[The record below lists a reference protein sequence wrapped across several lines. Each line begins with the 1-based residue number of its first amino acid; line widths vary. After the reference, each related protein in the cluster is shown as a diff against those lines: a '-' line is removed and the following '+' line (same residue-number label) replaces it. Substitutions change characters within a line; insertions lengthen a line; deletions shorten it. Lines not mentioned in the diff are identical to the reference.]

1 MASGFGRRFGSNKL
15 LAEVDGVP
23 LYHRAMAALAPAEFD
38 RAVVC
43 SPYPQILAAGE
54 RFGFLPLYNGGAA
67 EGISASIRL
76 GLARMSDL
84 DGVLFAVCDQPW
96 LTTKSII
103 RLKKSFLESPDAIYA
118 LSWQGRRGNPVVFPA
133 DLFGELAALTGDTGG
148 GAVIRRHPERL
159 RLVEAFPQTS
169 FWMWITRRHSPK
181 NKRISHRQMSRWDI
195 RFDIFPLLR
204 HRNVLP
210 QKEQMVDLRHLHR
223 ALQLPGVVGVPYLR
237 AGALSH
243 VGVAAR
249 AAGGGHLGSIL

>member
-84 DGVLFAVCDQPW
+84 DGVLFAVCAIQWCFPP
-96 LTTKSII
+96 TC
-103 RLKKSFLESPDAIYA
+103 LESWPRLPGTPAA
-118 LSWQGRRGNPVVFPA
+118 ARSSAATRSGSGWWRR
-133 DLFGELAALTGDTGG
+133 
-148 GAVIRRHPERL
+148 
-159 RLVEAFPQTS
+159 FPQTS

-195 RFDIFPLLR
+195 RFDIFPLLL

-210 QKEQMVDLRHLHR
+210 QKEQMVDLLHLHR
-223 ALQLPGVVGVPYLR
+223 ALQLPGVVGVPHLH
-237 AGALSH
+237 AGALSQI
-243 VGVAAR
+243 GVAAR
-249 AAGGGHLGSIL
+249 AAGCGHLGSIL

>member
-84 DGVLFAVCDQPW
+84 DGVLFAVCDQPS

-103 RLKKSFLESPDAIYA
+103 RLKKSFWNHQTHLRSLLARTERQSGGV
-118 LSWQGRRGNPVVFPA
+118 SRRPV
-133 DLFGELAALTGDTGG
+133 GELAALTGDTGG
-148 GAVIRRHPERL
+148 GAVIRRHPSGSGWWR
-159 RLVEAFPQTS
+159 RFPQTS

-181 NKRISHRQMSRWDI
+181 TNGYPTGK
-195 RFDIFPLLR
+195 
-204 HRNVLP
+204 
-210 QKEQMVDLRHLHR
+210 
-223 ALQLPGVVGVPYLR
+223 
-237 AGALSH
+237 
-243 VGVAAR
+243 
-249 AAGGGHLGSIL
+249 

>member
-96 LTTKSII
+96 LTTRVSSASKNPFWNHQTPFTLSPGKDGEAI
-103 RLKKSFLESPDAIYA
+103 RWCFPPTCLESWPR
-118 LSWQGRRGNPVVFPA
+118 LPGTPRRRGSS
-133 DLFGELAALTGDTGG
+133 
-148 GAVIRRHPERL
+148 RRHPERL
-159 RLVEAFPQTS
+159 RLVEAF
-169 FWMWITRRHSPK
+169 SP
-181 NKRISHRQMSRWDI
+181 NE
-195 RFDIFPLLR
+195 LLD
-204 HRNVLP
+204 
-210 QKEQMVDLRHLHR
+210 VDN
-223 ALQLPGVVGVPYLR
+223 PE
-237 AGALSH
+237 ALS
-243 VGVAAR
+243 
-249 AAGGGHLGSIL
+249 